1 MSEAE
6 TAGHVLVV
14 LHKLG
19 ASLAM
24 YDVQRGVPLIE
35 QQTRPFPHEL
45 CASPDGRSLVV
56 AEYGLRGT
64 DTAGAGGTTLGV
76 FDLRTG
82 RRTATLSTEPYDR
95 PHGISAAANGVSRLF
110 VTSESTDRLLIFD
123 LASGALLHAVPV
135 GQRTPHCLCVAP
147 DGATVYTANI
157 GSGTVTP
164 IDVEGGRARASV
176 RVGERPEGMAFSP
189 DGSLLY
195 VVSRESDEVS
205 VIDTDCGRVVGSITT
220 GRGPV
225 RIAMTPDGGRI
236 AFPLF
241 HQNAVQIADTA
252 ERRVIHTIPVGS
264 QPAGTT
270 LSADGKLLFVSCELE
285 DTVYVISMEHA
296 AVVGRIRTGRG
307 PDAMLCLTPRSRAPF
322 GSAEASGRSGDF
334 KH

>member
-1 MSEAE
+1 MSDTQEP
-6 TAGHVLVV
+6 GHVLVV

-24 YDVQRGVPLIE
+24 YDVQRGVALIE

-45 CASPDGRSLVV
+45 CISPDGQSVVV

-64 DTAGAGGTTLGV
+64 ETRGAGGTTLGV

-95 PHGISAAANGVSRLF
+95 PHGISAAANGVERLF

-123 LASGALLHAVPV
+123 LARGALLHAVSV

-147 DGATVYTANI
+147 GGATVYTANI
-157 GSGTVTP
+157 GSGTVTA
-164 IDVEGGRARASV
+164 IDVEGGQAGASV
-176 RVGERPEGMAFSP
+176 YVGERPEGMVFSP

-195 VVSRESDEVS
+195 VVSRESNEVS
-205 VIDTDCGRVVGSITT
+205 VIDTELARVVGSIAT

-241 HQNAVQIADTA
+241 HQNAVQIADTSSW
-252 ERRVIHTIPVGS
+252 RVTHTIPVGC

-270 LSADGKLLFVSCELE
+270 LSADGTLLFVSCELE
-285 DTVYVISMEHA
+285 DAVYVISMEEA

-307 PDAMLCLTPRSRAPF
+307 PDAMLCLTSDAAPTGDGARPAPRGLA
-322 GSAEASGRSGDF
+322 
-334 KH
+334 H